1 MSTLL
6 DGRETRKRLVP
17 LVALALVAIA
27 WALASPPIAQDPAY
41 HRFADE
47 RTILGIPNF
56 WNVVSNLPFALVG
69 LYGLHACRVGRF
81 GRAED
86 RWPWVV
92 VAIGS
97 VFVGLGSAYYH
108 LAPSDP
114 TLFWDRLP
122 MTLAFMGLFSVA
134 IVERIAHRAG
144 LFLLLPFVVLGA
156 LSVEVWRRGELAGVG
171 DLRFYALVQFYP
183 MLALPL
189 VLLLFPSR
197 YDRAW
202 ALWVTLALYVAAK
215 LFEGFDAVVYVVL
228 GHLVSGHAIKHVL
241 AAAAVGVAFHSIA
254 RRAPLARR
262 TSLGG
267 SGSATPVTP

>member
-1 MSTLL
+1 MSTRL
-6 DGRETRKRLVP
+6 DAGETRKRLVP

-41 HRFADE
+41 HRFADA
-47 RTILGIPNF
+47 RTLFGIPRF
-56 WNVVSNLPFALVG
+56 WNVVSNVPFTLVG
-69 LYGLHACRVGRF
+69 LYGLHACRVARLGRP
-81 GRAED
+81 ED
-86 RWPWVV
+86 RWPWLA

-108 LAPSDP
+108 LAPSDT

-134 IVERIAHRAG
+134 IVERIHHRAG

-156 LSVEVWRRGELAGVG
+156 LSVEVWRRGALAGVG

-202 ALWVTLALYVAAK
+202 ALWATLALYVAAK
-215 LFEGFDAVVYVVL
+215 LFEGLDAQVYTLL
-228 GHLVSGHAIKHVL
+228 GHAMSGHAIKHVL
-241 AAAAVGVAFHSIA
+241 AAAAVGVAFHAVA
-254 RRAPLARR
+254 RRSPTASVP
-262 TSLGG
+262 
-267 SGSATPVTP
+267 P